1 MGIRLPGVIQAKQI
15 LRQSLL
21 TASSAAS
28 NAINVP
34 KGYLAV
40 YVGESQKR
48 QFLVPVSYLNQPI
61 FQELL
66 HGAEEEYGFDHPMGA
81 LTIPC
86 PENTFLD
93 ITSHLSSL

>member
-1 MGIRLPGVIQAKQI
+1 MGIRLPGVLQAKQI

-21 TASSAAS
+21 TASPAAV
-28 NAINVP
+28 NVP

-48 QFLVPVSYLNQPI
+48 RYMVPVSYLNQPK

-66 HGAEEEYGFDHPMGA
+66 HKAEEEYGFDHPMGG

-86 PENTFLD
+86 EEDTFLN
-93 ITSHLSSL
+93 ITSHLTSL